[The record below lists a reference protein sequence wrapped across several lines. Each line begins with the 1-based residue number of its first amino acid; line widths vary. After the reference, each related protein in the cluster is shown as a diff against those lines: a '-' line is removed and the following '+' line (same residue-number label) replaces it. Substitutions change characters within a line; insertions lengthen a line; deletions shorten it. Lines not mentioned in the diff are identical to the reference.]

1 MEFKKFFQTAT
12 GNPPYEYQVRLAEA
26 DPWPDLL
33 EAPTGAGKTEAIVLA
48 WLWRR
53 RYGPTEVRAATPRR
67 LAYTLPMRVLVEQT
81 QERVEKWIKAL
92 GWEKEVG
99 VHLLMGGETDN
110 DWDLY
115 PEREAVLIGTQDML
129 LSRALNR
136 GYALGRARWPLPY
149 GLLNND
155 CLWVFDEVQLM
166 GSGLAT
172 TAQLAAF
179 REKFGV
185 WGRCP
190 SLWVSATLRPDWL
203 ATVDFR
209 SQVAGLK
216 RHELTDGEW
225 QANSGPLTTRLKAV
239 KKLAPAKASALDP
252 KHLAQEVLAA
262 HQAGT
267 LTLVVLNTVKK
278 ATAAYQAL
286 KALLQPAPKKSKK
299 AAEQAPLVAAP
310 ELLLLHSRFRPPER
324 QAKMQRLRQMQET
337 GGIVIATQVVEA
349 GVDMS
354 ARVLFTEL
362 SPWASFV
369 QRVGRCN
376 RKGEFKTA
384 EVFWIDVDTTKKS
397 NAVPYKAAELDA
409 ARAELILKKKAQYT
423 ADEPENLAKE
433 ICRAHRN
440 GGLTLAVLNTVEK
453 ATAVYK
459 ALELLFQAESANA
472 TPELLLLDPTVCR
485 DKMQR
490 LQQMQKAGGV
500 VVATQVQVIEA
511 GVDVSAH
518 VLFTELSPWA
528 SFVQRIG
535 WCNHSGKFKTAEV
548 FWIDVD
554 TTEKS
559 NAEPYEAAELDAA
572 RAELKNNVTI
582 KDVGP
587 RALRDYLA
595 ALSASRQQALYP
607 HEAAHVIRRHTAQE
621 LFDTTPDLTDAD
633 IDISIYIRENDEHD
647 VQVFWRTWEG
657 DDPNQPEPQPAPARD
672 ELCPAS
678 LNKET
683 RDWLKKQACWRWS
696 FLEGRWQRADNIVP
710 GQIYLL
716 PADAGGYSPEK
727 GFDPEAEEPVTPL
740 NAIGQTP
747 ESNDGDPYS
756 TERKIW
762 QTIAAHTNQVVEEL
776 ERILAALGAS
786 LTEKEVAELRHAAR
800 WHDWGKAY
808 DVFQKALTA
817 KAAPAFPLPDKLH
830 RWGKSSGKS
839 ERYERP
845 GFRHELASAL
855 GMLSLGHSDLS
866 CYLVAAHHGKVRVS
880 IRSLP
885 NEKPAP
891 EGRRFARGVWEGD
904 SMPPVKL
911 GGGVVAPA
919 ITFSLAPMELGLGAD
934 GRPSWAERVLQLL
947 KDYGPFRLAYLE
959 ALLCAADRR
968 ASANAR
974 PEVSN
979 D

>member
-1 MEFKKFFQTAT
+1 MNYREFFQTAT
-12 GNPPYEYQVRLAEA
+12 GNSPYDYQVRLAEA

-53 RYGPTEVRAATPRR
+53 RYGPARVRAATPRR

-155 CLWVFDEVQLM
+155 CLWVFDEIQLM

-209 SQVAGLK
+209 DRVNG
-216 RHELTDGEW
+216 
-225 QANSGPLTTRLKAV
+225 LTTHGLMKSEWRDTDSELAIRLKAV
-239 KKLAPAKASALDP
+239 KVLNKAGFTADDPKKLAS
-252 KHLAQEVLAA
+252 EVRDA
-262 HQAGT
+262 HQDGQ

-278 ATAAYQAL
+278 ATAVYEAL
-286 KALLQPAPKKSKK
+286 KALLQPAPKKGKK
-299 AAEQAPLVAAP
+299 AAAEQAPLVAAP

-324 QAKMQRLRQMQET
+324 QARMHRLRQMQET
-337 GGIVIATQVVEA
+337 GGIVVATQVVEA

-376 RKGEFKTA
+376 RKGEFKSA
-384 EVFWIDVDTTKKS
+384 EVFWIDVDTNKKG
-397 NAVPYKAAELDA
+397 NAAPYEDDELD
-409 ARAELILKKKAQYT
+409 T
-423 ADEPENLAKE
+423 
-433 ICRAHRN
+433 
-440 GGLTLAVLNTVEK
+440 
-453 ATAVYK
+453 
-459 ALELLFQAESANA
+459 
-472 TPELLLLDPTVCR
+472 
-485 DKMQR
+485 
-490 LQQMQKAGGV
+490 
-500 VVATQVQVIEA
+500 
-511 GVDVSAH
+511 
-518 VLFTELSPWA
+518 
-528 SFVQRIG
+528 
-535 WCNHSGKFKTAEV
+535 
-548 FWIDVD
+548 
-554 TTEKS
+554 
-559 NAEPYEAAELDAA
+559 A
-572 RAELKNNVTI
+572 RAELKKI

-595 ALSASRQQALYP
+595 ELPEKRQQSLYP
-607 HEAAHVIRRHTAQE
+607 YQAGHVIRRRTAQE

-633 IDISIYIRENDEHD
+633 IDISLYIRENDEHD
-647 VQVFWRTWEG
+647 MQVFWRAWEG
-657 DDPNQPEPQPAPARD
+657 DDPNRPEPQPAPARD

-678 LNKET
+678 LNKDT
-683 RDWLKKQACWRWS
+683 KDWLKKKTSWRWD
-696 FLEGRWQRADNIVP
+696 FLESRWQRADNIVP

-716 PADAGGYSPEK
+716 PAEAGGYSAET
-727 GFDPEAEEPVTPL
+727 GFDPDAEEPVTPL
-740 NAIGQTP
+740 NAISQAP
-747 ESNDGDPYS
+747 EGNDGDPYS

-776 ERILAALGAS
+776 EKILAELGTA
-786 LTEKEVAELRHAAR
+786 LTEKEGAELRHAAR

-817 KAAPAFPLPDKLH
+817 KAAPAFPLPDELH

-839 ERYERP
+839 ERYEHP

-866 CYLVAAHHGKVRVS
+866 CYIVAAHHGKVRVS

-885 NEKPAP
+885 TEKPAP
-891 EGRRFARGVWEGD
+891 DGRRFARGVWEGD
-904 SMPPVKL
+904 SMPRVKL

-934 GRPSWAERVLQLL
+934 GQPSWAERVLQLL
-947 KDYGPFRLAYLE
+947 EDYGPFRLAYLE

>member
-409 ARAELILKKKAQYT
+409 ARAEL
-423 ADEPENLAKE
+423 
-433 ICRAHRN
+433 
-440 GGLTLAVLNTVEK
+440 
-453 ATAVYK
+453 
-459 ALELLFQAESANA
+459 
-472 TPELLLLDPTVCR
+472 
-485 DKMQR
+485 
-490 LQQMQKAGGV
+490 
-500 VVATQVQVIEA
+500 
-511 GVDVSAH
+511 
-518 VLFTELSPWA
+518 
-528 SFVQRIG
+528 
-535 WCNHSGKFKTAEV
+535 
-548 FWIDVD
+548 
-554 TTEKS
+554 
-559 NAEPYEAAELDAA
+559 
-572 RAELKNNVTI
+572 KNNVTI

-947 KDYGPFRLAYLE
+947 EYYGPFRLAYLE

>member
-397 NAVPYKAAELDA
+397 NAVPYK
-409 ARAELILKKKAQYT
+409 
-423 ADEPENLAKE
+423 
-433 ICRAHRN
+433 
-440 GGLTLAVLNTVEK
+440 
-453 ATAVYK
+453 
-459 ALELLFQAESANA
+459 
-472 TPELLLLDPTVCR
+472 
-485 DKMQR
+485 
-490 LQQMQKAGGV
+490 
-500 VVATQVQVIEA
+500 
-511 GVDVSAH
+511 
-518 VLFTELSPWA
+518 
-528 SFVQRIG
+528 
-535 WCNHSGKFKTAEV
+535 
-548 FWIDVD
+548 
-554 TTEKS
+554 
-559 NAEPYEAAELDAA
+559 AAELDAA

>member
-12 GNPPYEYQVRLAEA
+12 GNPPYEYQVRQAEA

-397 NAVPYKAAELDA
+397 NAVPYK
-409 ARAELILKKKAQYT
+409 
-423 ADEPENLAKE
+423 
-433 ICRAHRN
+433 
-440 GGLTLAVLNTVEK
+440 
-453 ATAVYK
+453 
-459 ALELLFQAESANA
+459 
-472 TPELLLLDPTVCR
+472 
-485 DKMQR
+485 
-490 LQQMQKAGGV
+490 
-500 VVATQVQVIEA
+500 
-511 GVDVSAH
+511 
-518 VLFTELSPWA
+518 
-528 SFVQRIG
+528 
-535 WCNHSGKFKTAEV
+535 
-548 FWIDVD
+548 
-554 TTEKS
+554 
-559 NAEPYEAAELDAA
+559 AAELDAA